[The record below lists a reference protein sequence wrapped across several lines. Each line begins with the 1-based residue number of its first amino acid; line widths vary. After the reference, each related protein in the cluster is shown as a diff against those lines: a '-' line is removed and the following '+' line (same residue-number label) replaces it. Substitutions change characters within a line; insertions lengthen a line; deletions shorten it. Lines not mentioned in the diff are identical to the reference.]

1 VGRDANDIEVI
12 WVKRELKYF
21 RGEDSTA
28 ELLICP
34 PGTISGILGWIL
46 RAKSCR
52 RLVRREMNGVAIAA
66 KDVSAA
72 ARRKMAMHRDSFGLH
87 DFDASLIGRECDPFA
102 KTRKESPDSRRE
114 NPAVTG

>member
-1 VGRDANDIEVI
+1 
-12 WVKRELKYF
+12 
-21 RGEDSTA
+21 
-28 ELLICP
+28 
-34 PGTISGILGWIL
+34 
-46 RAKSCR
+46 
-52 RLVRREMNGVAIAA
+52 
-66 KDVSAA
+66 VSAA